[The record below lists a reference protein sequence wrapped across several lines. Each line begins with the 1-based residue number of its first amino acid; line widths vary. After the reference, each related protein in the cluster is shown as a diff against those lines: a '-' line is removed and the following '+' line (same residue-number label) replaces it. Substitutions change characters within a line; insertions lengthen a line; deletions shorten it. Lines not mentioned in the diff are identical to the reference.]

1 MMIRYLLVLVSCVCA
16 GIDGLS
22 EIFLDKKWEEFKQA
36 YHKVYTPREEITRK
50 SVWLENLD
58 VIAKHNIEADMGH
71 RCYRLGMNEYGDL
84 TTEEATAMLNGVRGS
99 DFVNGSTF
107 IPPNNLKLPKTVDWR
122 KEGYVTPIKNQGR
135 CGSCWAFS
143 AIAAL
148 EGQHF
153 RKTGKLVALSEQ
165 NLVDCSKEN
174 LGCIG
179 GLPKNAYTYISR
191 NGGIDTEESYPYT
204 GRKDTCKFQQSKV
217 GATCTGF
224 VQVTSGELNLQ
235 KAVASVGPIS
245 VAIDASRPS
254 FHLYKEGVY
263 DEEACST
270 LMFIFHAVV
279 VVGYGVYQG
288 KDYWLV
294 KNSWGTSWGMEGYIM
309 MSRNKDNQ
317 CGISNHA
324 LYPTV

>member
-1 MMIRYLLVLVSCVCA
+1 MIRYLLVLVSCMCA

-22 EIFLDKKWEEFKQA
+22 EIFLDKEWEEFKQA

-50 SVWLENLD
+50 SVWLENLN

-71 RCYRLGMNEYGDL
+71 HSYRLGMNEYGDL
-84 TTEEATAMLNGVRGS
+84 TTEEATAMLNGVRSS

-143 AIAAL
+143 DIAAL
-148 EGQHF
+148 EGQHC

-174 LGCIG
+174 LGCKG
-179 GLPKNAYTYISR
+179 GLPTNAYTYISR

-204 GRKDTCKFQQSKV
+204 GRKNKCKFQQSQV
-217 GATCTGF
+217 GATCKGF

-235 KAVASVGPIS
+235 KAVASVGSIS

-254 FHLYKEGVY
+254 FLLYKEGVY
-263 DEEACST
+263 DDDACSP
-270 LMFIFHAVV
+270 LMSFIHGVV
-279 VVGYGVYQG
+279 VVGYGKFQG

-294 KNSWGTSWGMEGYIM
+294 KNSYGTSWGIEDYIM

-317 CGISNHA
+317 CGISSHA

>member
-1 MMIRYLLVLVSCVCA
+1 MKS
-16 GIDGLS
+16 
-22 EIFLDKKWEEFKQA
+22 IF
-36 YHKVYTPREEITRK
+36 RK
-50 SVWLENLD
+50 SVWLKNLD
-58 VIAKHNIEADMGH
+58 VITKHNLEADLGH
-71 RCYRLGMNEYGDL
+71 HSFRLGMNEYGDM

-99 DFVNGSTF
+99 GFVNGSTF
-107 IPPNNLKLPKTVDWR
+107 LPPNNLKLPKTVDWR
-122 KEGYVTPIKNQGR
+122 KEGYVTPVKNQRR

-143 AIAAL
+143 AIGAL

-165 NLVDCSKEN
+165 NLIDCSKEN
-174 LGCIG
+174 LGCFIG
-179 GLPKNAYTYISR
+179 LMDNAYKYISR
-191 NGGIDTEESYPYT
+191 NGGIDTEESYQYI
-204 GRKDTCKFQQSKV
+204 GKKDTCKFQQSHV

-224 VQVTSGELNLQ
+224 VRVTNGELNLQ

-263 DEEACST
+263 DEEACSR
-270 LMFIFHAVV
+270 LMSLIHAVV
-279 VVGYGVYQG
+279 VVGYGTFQG

-309 MSRNKDNQ
+309 MSRNKDDQ
-317 CGISNHA
+317 CGISSHA